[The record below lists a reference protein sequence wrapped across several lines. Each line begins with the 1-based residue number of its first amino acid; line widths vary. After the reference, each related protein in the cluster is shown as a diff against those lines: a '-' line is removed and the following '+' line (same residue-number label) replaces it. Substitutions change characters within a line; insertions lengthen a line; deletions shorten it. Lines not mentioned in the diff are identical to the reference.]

1 MTQKRLESCVT
12 AAEAGWPTGRFLAER
27 MQVSKR
33 QLARLKLLDDGIWVN
48 GTHATVRRVL
58 QTGDRVS
65 VRSEAKTA
73 SPIVPRAQELAIVY
87 EDEAL
92 LVLDKPAG
100 WAVYP
105 RFAGDVD
112 NLASGVLAYWQTQAG
127 PDVFRPLLRLDKG
140 TSGLIAVAKNA
151 YVQQKLQTAP
161 MAKVYLAL
169 AGGDITADGVIDAP
183 IGRGEGHQRMIRP
196 DGKSARTIYR
206 VLQRLGDR
214 TLLAV
219 ALATGRTHQIR
230 VHLAA
235 LGHPLLGD
243 ALYGGDCRVWH
254 EQALHAWRLSF
265 DHPLSGERLTLTAPF
280 TRLSGDKDI
289 VFSAEKALQ
298 IEQDMLK

>member
-100 WAVYP
+100 QAVYP
-105 RFAGDVD
+105 RYAGDVD

-140 TSGLIAVAKNA
+140 HLPASSPSPKMPMYSKNCRQRPWRKSISLWPAVIS
-151 YVQQKLQTAP
+151 Q
-161 MAKVYLAL
+161 
-169 AGGDITADGVIDAP
+169 
-183 IGRGEGHQRMIRP
+183 
-196 DGKSARTIYR
+196 
-206 VLQRLGDR
+206 
-214 TLLAV
+214 
-219 ALATGRTHQIR
+219 
-230 VHLAA
+230 
-235 LGHPLLGD
+235 
-243 ALYGGDCRVWH
+243 
-254 EQALHAWRLSF
+254 
-265 DHPLSGERLTLTAPF
+265 LTA
-280 TRLSGDKDI
+280 
-289 VFSAEKALQ
+289 
-298 IEQDMLK
+298 

>member
-196 DGKSARTIYR
+196 DGKSARSSVSATARSWPSPWQQAVRTRSACIWPPSVIPSWAMR
-206 VLQRLGDR
+206 FMAATAASGTSRRCTLG
-214 TLLAV
+214 
-219 ALATGRTHQIR
+219 G
-230 VHLAA
+230 
-235 LGHPLLGD
+235 
-243 ALYGGDCRVWH
+243 
-254 EQALHAWRLSF
+254 
-265 DHPLSGERLTLTAPF
+265 
-280 TRLSGDKDI
+280 
-289 VFSAEKALQ
+289 
-298 IEQDMLK
+298 